1 MFSRKAGRLA
11 PCVTVRSAPS
21 LRVGFMHC
29 TWHNRGE
36 PIRVASV
43 VVVDIAPGIHVPR
56 VVGVAAIARPETDVL
71 SVSLT
76 PKEDQ

>member
-1 MFSRKAGRLA
+1 M
-11 PCVTVRSAPS
+11 RSAPS